1 MNLKDN
7 EDDVLVFVFAM
18 IGEIYKIGHNTFAFF
33 KFDLPIFFQLKL
45 AKHQVWEPNY
55 HYHSHHFL
63 SPNPLPLAEIP
74 YTSSVV

>member
-45 AKHQVWEPNY
+45 AKHQV
-55 HYHSHHFL
+55 
-63 SPNPLPLAEIP
+63 
-74 YTSSVV
+74 